1 MAWLRVT
8 FPATAAELPGSEALL
23 EALDAAVVT
32 VLPQGDEIPWEPAPG
47 ELPQSSNNWVSALL
61 ALEFDAAALRER
73 LAEGLTA
80 AQLAAISVDFLADE
94 DWSQSYRQF
103 AVETCFEDRLWLLP
117 REAPMRDG
125 PMVRLDPGL
134 AFGTGSHP
142 TTRLCLGGLARQD
155 LTAMRVLDYG
165 CGSGVLA
172 IAALALGAEQ
182 AWALDYD
189 PQALVATRD
198 NADYNGFSVAT
209 APADHAALV
218 VATPG
223 TLPDS
228 LTFDM
233 IVANIL
239 ANPLV
244 ELAPR
249 LQALLRPGGV
259 LMLAGLLEEQADRVA
274 AAYPEVAFVAS
285 TDAHRE
291 GEWRLLEGRRR

>member
-8 FPATAAELPGSEALL
+8 VPATAAELPALEALL
-23 EALDAAVVT
+23 EEVEAAVIT

-47 ELPQSSNNWVSALL
+47 EMPQSSNNWVSALL
-61 ALEFDAAALRER
+61 PLAFDAAALRER
-73 LAEGLTA
+73 LALGLTDS
-80 AQLAAISVDFLADE
+80 QLAALSIDFLADE

-103 AVETCFEDRLWLLP
+103 AVEEQFENRLWLLP
-117 REAPMRDG
+117 REAPPRDG
-125 PMVRLDPGL
+125 PTVRLDPGL

-142 TTRLCLGGLARQD
+142 TTRLCLGGLARRKPEG
-155 LTAMRVLDYG
+155 LRVLDYG

-172 IAALALGAEQ
+172 IAALALGASQ
-182 AWALDYD
+182 AWAVDYD

-198 NADYNGFSVAT
+198 NADYNGYPVAT
-209 APADHAALV
+209 APADNAALV

-223 TLPDS
+223 TLADNLS
-228 LTFDM
+228 FDM

-249 LQALLRPGGV
+249 LEALLRPGGV
-259 LMLAGLLEEQADRVA
+259 LLLAGLLEEQASTVA
-274 AAYPEVAFVAS
+274 AAYPAVRFAAAS
-285 TDAHRE
+285 SVNCD
-291 GEWRLLEGRRR
+291 GDWRLLEGIRQ